1 MPSDPYNLCH
11 INMFLQDMGF
21 DKFDIQLGDTLTDP
35 KHWDGESFE
44 AIVSNPPYSI
54 KWAGKSNPLLIKD
67 ERFSPAGV
75 LVPGSKGNL
84 AFTMHMFSWFATD
97 GTAAIGEFSGVLYR
111 GGAEQK
117 IRNYLIKNDFVDF
130 LKI

>member
-1 MPSDPYNLCH
+1 M
-11 INMFLQDMGF
+11 
-21 DKFDIQLGDTLTDP
+21 
-35 KHWDGESFE
+35 
-44 AIVSNPPYSI
+44 SNPPYSI